1 MAKIQENR
9 QEVVKLYAVNK
20 KYKEKPFLATAVT
33 DPILKKFV
41 TGQEHLTES
50 QLSKS
55 DLIIKHTENY
65 MLRNNDELVLE
76 VKPNGEY
83 VLNRDYALYCLYS
96 VVPEIAKTKDD
107 VVMGVHLFY
116 MQNFEKEAES
126 KISVSK
132 VRAKAY
138 AKVSELV
145 TLQDM
150 VDILFY
156 FGDNATNMT
165 PVRAEARIYGLVET
179 IPSEVLEYFKD
190 LAQSQKMVFIK
201 KALANSF
208 IKKQSNGYLLYG
220 DIMLGANEQ
229 EAATFVFDDR
239 NSKVYA
245 PLKDQLDKKNGLK

>member
-1 MAKIQENR
+1 MAKTQKNR
-9 QEVVKLYAVNK
+9 QEIVKLYAVSK
-20 KYKEKPFLATAVT
+20 KYKEKPFLVTAVT
-33 DPILKKFV
+33 DPEKKKFV
-41 TGQEHLTES
+41 TGQEHLSES

-55 DLIIKHTENY
+55 DLIIRHTENY

-83 VLNRDYALYCLYS
+83 ILSRDYALYCLYN

-107 VVMGVHLFY
+107 VISGTHIFY
-116 MQNFEKEAES
+116 MQNFEKEAQ
-126 KISVSK
+126 KTISVSK

-138 AKVSELV
+138 AKVTELV

-165 PVRAEARIYGLVET
+165 PTRAEAKIYGLVET
-179 IPSEVLEYFKD
+179 NPSGVLEYFENV
-190 LAQSQKMVFIK
+190 AQSQKMVFIK
-201 KALANSF
+201 KAIFNSF

-220 DIMLGANEQ
+220 DVTLGANEK
-229 EAATFVFDDR
+229 EAAAFVFDDK
-239 NSKVYA
+239 NSKIYA
-245 PLKDQLDKKNGLK
+245 PLKDQLDKVTGLK